1 MTMSKPKLIG
11 WGYDGDEISDTER
24 QMVTSRMRERFGG
37 DFEIRKA
44 PSEDGIK
51 LHPPRLS
58 VPASL
63 TAFASSDRGERLR
76 HTYGKSFPDYA
87 RQFQGDFRNAP
98 DIVAYARSEAD
109 IAAVYDYAVRANVA
123 VIPFGGGTSVCGGVE
138 PAVGDNFNG
147 TISLDLTCLDKVL
160 EVDKTSRAARIQGGI
175 RVPAMEAQLRPHG
188 LTLRHFPQSMEL
200 ATLGGMIATRSGGHF
215 ATLYTHIDDLAESLR
230 MVTPSGVLESR
241 RLPGSGAGPSPDRL
255 MIGSEGALGIITEAW
270 MRLQARPTFRAG
282 TAVLFDD
289 VFKAAEAVRIISQAG
304 LYPANV
310 RLLDQREAFNNGFGD
325 GRQSVVVLAFENA
338 DHPVDAWM
346 DRALAIALDFGG
358 RFDQEAAKSGS
369 GHRTGAA
376 EAWRNAFIRM
386 PYYKK
391 TVVEMGIITDTFETA
406 ITWERFPAFY
416 EAILATTEEACLAAT
431 GHKGN
436 VSCRFTH
443 CYPDGPAPYISF
455 QAKGRHGALAE
466 QWLEIKSRALDAV
479 IEHGGTVTHHHAIG
493 RNHMPWYQRQRPEL
507 FGAAIE
513 AAKDRLDPKG
523 ILNPGV
529 LVPGRAST
537 HYAK

>member
-1 MTMSKPKLIG
+1 MATKELKLVG
-11 WGYDGDEISDTER
+11 WGYEGDEITDVER

-37 DFEIRKA
+37 EFEIRKVPGESA
-44 PSEDGIK
+44 IELDM
-51 LHPPRLS
+51 PRLS
-58 VPASL
+58 VPPGLS
-63 TAFASSDRGERLR
+63 AFATSSKRDRLL
-76 HTYGKSFPDYA
+76 HTYGKSYPDYA
-87 RQFQGDFRNAP
+87 RQFLGDYRNAP

-109 IAAVYDYAVRANVA
+109 LAAVFEYAMRANAA

-138 PAVGDNFNG
+138 PVVGSTFNG
-147 TISLDLTCLDKVL
+147 TISLDLTRLDRIL

-175 RVPAMEAQLRPHG
+175 RVPAMENELKSHG

-215 ATLYTHIDDLAESLR
+215 ATLYTHIDDLVESLR
-230 MVTPSGVLESR
+230 TVSPAGITESR

-255 MIGSEGALGIITEAW
+255 MIGSEGSLGIITEAW

-289 VFKAAEAVRIISQAG
+289 VFKAAQAVQAISQAW
-304 LYPANV
+304 LFPANV
-310 RLLDQREAFNNGFGD
+310 RLLDSREAFNNGFGD

-346 DRALAIALDFGG
+346 DRALAITRDFGG
-358 RFDQEAAKSGS
+358 NFDRDVAKSGS
-369 GHRTGAA
+369 GHRAGAA

-386 PYYKK
+386 PHYKK
-391 TVVEMGIITDTFETA
+391 TIVEMGIITDTFETA

-416 EAILATTEEACLAAT
+416 AAILSATEDACLKAT
-431 GHKGN
+431 GQKGS

-443 CYPDGPAPYISF
+443 CYPDGPAPYFSF
-455 QAKGRHGALAE
+455 QAKGRHGGLAE

-479 IEHGGTVTHHHAIG
+479 IAHGGTVTHHHAVG
-493 RNHMPWYQRQRPEL
+493 RDHMPWYRRQRPEL
-507 FGAAIE
+507 FASALQG
-513 AAKDRLDPKG
+513 AKDHLDPKG

-529 LVPGRAST
+529 LLAVRS
-537 HYAK
+537 

>member
-1 MTMSKPKLIG
+1 MAMRRLKLVG
-11 WGYDGDEISDTER
+11 WGYEDDEISDAER

-37 DFEIRKA
+37 EFDVRKA
-44 PSEDGIK
+44 PGADAVE
-51 LHPPRLS
+51 LHAPRLA
-58 VPASL
+58 VPVELSAYA
-63 TAFASSDRGERLR
+63 TDARQDRLL
-76 HTYGKSFPDYA
+76 HTYGKSYPDYA
-87 RQFQGDFRNAP
+87 RQFLGDYRNAP
-98 DIVAYARSEAD
+98 DIVAYVRDEAD
-109 IAAVYDYAVRANVA
+109 IAAVYDHATKVNAA

-138 PAVGDNFNG
+138 PVVGGAFNG
-147 TISLDLTCLDKVL
+147 TISLDLTRLDRIV

-175 RVPAMEAQLRPHG
+175 RVPAMEDHLKSHG

-215 ATLYTHIDDLAESLR
+215 ATLYTHIDDLVESLR
-230 MVTPSGVLESR
+230 TVTPSGVIESR
-241 RLPGSGAGPSPDRL
+241 RLPGSGAGPSPDRM

-270 MRLQARPTFRAG
+270 VRLQARPTFRAG

-289 VFKAAEAVRIISQAG
+289 VYKAAEAVRVISQAW
-304 LYPANV
+304 LFPANV
-310 RLLDQREAFNNGFGD
+310 RLLDAREASNNGFGD

-346 DRALAIALDFGG
+346 DRALAITRDFGG
-358 RFDQEAAKSGS
+358 SFDRDVAKSGS
-369 GHRTGAA
+369 GHRAGAA

-391 TVVEMGIITDTFETA
+391 TIVEMGIITDTFETA

-416 EAILATTEEACLAAT
+416 RAIIAATEEACLKAT
-431 GHKGN
+431 GQKGS

-443 CYPDGPAPYISF
+443 SYPDGPAPYFSF

-479 IEHGGTVTHHHAIG
+479 IAHGGTVTHHHAVG
-493 RNHMPWYQRQRPEL
+493 RDHMPWYNRQRPDL
-507 FGAAIE
+507 FGSALQG
-513 AAKDRLDPKG
+513 AKDRLDPKG

-529 LVPGRAST
+529 LLPARN
-537 HYAK
+537 